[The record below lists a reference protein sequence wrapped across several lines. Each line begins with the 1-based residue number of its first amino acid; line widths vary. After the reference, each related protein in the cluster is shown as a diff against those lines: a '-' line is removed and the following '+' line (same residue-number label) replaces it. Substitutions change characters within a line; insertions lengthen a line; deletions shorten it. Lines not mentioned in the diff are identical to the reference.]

1 MMFLTFIINGVY
13 MAILNKMCLVTFVLL
28 TACDVKINNDF
39 NIPDNTN
46 VENVLISVNGDINI
60 GKNCIVN
67 ADLNT
72 VNGNITIKKFS
83 HIEASIQTVNGSISI
98 DDHVKVDGNIS
109 TLTGVIE
116 INNANVTGDISNIS
130 GDIMVYHIILEGDLV
145 SNFGNISI
153 KDNSII
159 NGNVIINKNDEIP
172 EKLKSVKIKITGGSS
187 VTGDLINDSREV
199 IVSVF
204 VEEGS
209 SIKGEIIDADI
220 VDSLEGLEYE

>member
-1 MMFLTFIINGVY
+1 

-39 NIPDNTN
+39 NIPDNTT

-83 HIEASIQTVNGSISI
+83 HVEASIQTVNGSILI

-116 INNANVTGDISNIS
+116 INNANVVGDISNIS
-130 GDIMVYHIILEGDLV
+130 GDNTPIATKMPPR
-145 SNFGNISI
+145 
-153 KDNSII
+153 SII
-159 NGNVIINKNDEIP
+159 CPALFIG
-172 EKLKSVKIKITGGSS
+172 LAKIFAAPIT
-187 VTGDLINDSREV
+187 
-199 IVSVF
+199 VSHLLF
-204 VEEGS
+204 LP
-209 SIKGEIIDADI
+209 IR
-220 VDSLEGLEYE
+220 